1 MPIVLEKGQRIGIGL
16 SKVGV
21 GLGWDPNEGT
31 GFDFDLDA
39 SAFMISNNKKI
50 PSEDYLVF
58 YNSEK
63 RVLPESTNKLEPLNP
78 SKYPSYKNRAGEDKT
93 SKENWQEKTRP
104 VSPDFSVIGSFDDTS
119 GNESDGGDDETI
131 NINLA
136 KVDERI
142 SEIIL
147 TATIYDYEQRKQ
159 NFGQVRNSYIR
170 IFNEVTG
177 EDIAKYE
184 LDEDF
189 SVETA
194 VEFGRLYKRN
204 GEWKFEAM
212 GIGYK
217 GGLQYFVNK
226 YI

>member
-1 MPIVLEKGQRIGIGL
+1 MAINLTKGQRIEIGL

-39 SAFMISNNKKI
+39 SAFMLGENKKL
-50 PSEDYLVF
+50 PKEEFFVF
-58 YNSEK
+58 YN
-63 RVLPESTNKLEPLNP
+63 NP
-78 SKYPSYKNRAGEDKT
+78 K
-93 SKENWQEKTRP
+93 
-104 VSPDFSVIGSFDDTS
+104 SPDGAVESSGDDTTGGS
-119 GNESDGGDDETI
+119 SDGDDET
-131 NINLA
+131 LTVDLS
-136 KVDERI
+136 KVDAKI
-142 SEIIL
+142 QEIVF
-147 TATIYDYEQRKQ
+147 TVTIHDYEARKQ
-159 NFGQVRNSYIR
+159 NFGQVRNSFIR
-170 IFNEVTG
+170 IYNAQTNE
-177 EDIAKYE
+177 EIAKYE

-189 SVETA
+189 SIETA

-226 YI
+226 YV